1 MLILL
6 NSQLVLTVERHFGQK
21 CCYSE
26 ESLAEDTSRLEHSL
40 DQCYDRCYNFI
51 LSVAARTGAVCSSK
65 RLRSPIFRSNSQTS
79 EYDVEAAAGERTPL
93 LFTAKISG
101 VESVDEHRHRQLPSA
116 HATALFGILALT
128 LFLLVG
134 IIIAVY
140 LLLLQV
146 PRPWPVSH
154 PFYLVERQMWW
165 PYSEPLQASP
175 LNKSSVLNVILLHTR
190 SEPCRDQSS
199 CTQFVKQVQNDTWT
213 RTGAHIPYNFLIG
226 GDGKTYEGRGW
237 KAQHGFPDLPGRND
251 TIVVG
256 IIGTYSD
263 RHPDAVMYAEVKALL
278 TESIRRFYLLPGY
291 KLYGVVNGSQ
301 PENDGKALYAE
312 LQHLKHWRGLINV

>member
-1 MLILL
+1 M
-6 NSQLVLTVERHFGQK
+6 
-21 CCYSE
+21 Y
-26 ESLAEDTSRLEHSL
+26 TS
-40 DQCYDRCYNFI
+40 
-51 LSVAARTGAVCSSK
+51 ARTAAVSSSK
-65 RLRSPIFRSNSQTS
+65 RLRSPICRSNSQTS

-93 LFTAKISG
+93 LLSAKITGS
-101 VESVDEHRHRQLPSA
+101 VESADERRHRQLQTTQ
-116 HATALFGILALT
+116 ATALFGILTLV
-128 LFLLVG
+128 LFLLIG

-154 PFYLVERQMWW
+154 PFYLVERHLWW

-199 CTQFVKQVQNDTWT
+199 CTQYLKQVQDDTFT
-213 RTGAHIPYNFLIG
+213 RTGVHIPYNFLIG

-237 KAQHGFPDLPGRND
+237 RAQHGFAELPGRND

-263 RHPDAVMYAEVKALL
+263 SRPEAVMFAELKALV
-278 TESIRRFYLLPGY
+278 TESIRRLWLSPGY

-301 PENDGKALYAE
+301 PENDGKALYEE
-312 LQHLKHWRGLINV
+312 LQHMRHWHGLINV